1 MTQGLGGGHQASEDG
16 TRPRGRAPGFG
27 RWHKASSK
35 GTRPRERVTGLERGH
50 QASGEGTRPR
60 ERGHQASG
68 EVCLVFAFYVPPFQE
83 KLSAACFITEITF
96 LNDNSCNYMMFFVVK
111 SMSLYVTFSV
121 LNPC

>member
-27 RWHKASSK
+27 RCHKASSK
-35 GTRPRERVTGLERGH
+35 
-50 QASGEGTRPR
+50 GTRPR

-96 LNDNSCNYMMFFVVK
+96 LNDNPCYYMMFFVVK